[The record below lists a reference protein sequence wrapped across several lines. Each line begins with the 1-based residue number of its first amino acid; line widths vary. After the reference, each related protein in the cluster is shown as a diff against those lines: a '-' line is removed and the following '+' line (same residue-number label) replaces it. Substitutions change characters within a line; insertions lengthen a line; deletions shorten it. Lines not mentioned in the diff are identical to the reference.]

1 MRYAD
6 CTVVQK
12 LPSIEKS
19 LRQTHKKAMKEYY
32 ITLDDGSQA
41 GPYEETDL
49 RAMIQQGHLPGDTYC
64 WTEGMSEWR
73 PANQIF
79 TLAHRSASQRTAAQ
93 PKKKIKTYFVVRGD
107 GMQLGPLS
115 MSQIKKQVYERTLEP
130 DCLFRGEDE
139 EEWRELWRCVE
150 LRLRTKWN
158 FFNSIC
164 SCYNRTF
171 TYSGRASRGEYGW
184 FMLYSI
190 VMVLIMWVVFVGI
203 LMWLATSQI
212 FDEVETTPMVAGW
225 LFVAVLVMVVVLPA
239 LAVTV
244 RRFHDMGK
252 SGLLVLLGFVPG
264 VNVIWGIISPIWLL
278 FGASDGPNQY
288 GDRSDNAA

>member
-1 MRYAD
+1 M
-6 CTVVQK
+6 
-12 LPSIEKS
+12 
-19 LRQTHKKAMKEYY
+19 
-32 ITLDDGSQA
+32 LDDGSQA

-49 RAMIQQGHLPGDTYC
+49 RAMIQQRDLPEDVYC
-64 WTEGMSEWR
+64 WAEGMSEWM

-79 TLAHRSASQRTAAQ
+79 TPAHRSAPQRTAAQ

-184 FMLYSI
+184 FLLYSI
-190 VMVLIMWVVFVGI
+190 VMVFIIWAVFVGI
-203 LMWLATSQI
+203 MMWLSDLSTSQS
-212 FDEVETTPMVAGW
+212 FDEVKPAVIMAGW
-225 LFVAVLVMVVVLPA
+225 LFVAVLVMVVVCPLS
-239 LAVTV
+239 AVTV

-252 SGLLVLLGFVPG
+252 SGLLVLPGFLAG
-264 VNVIWGIISPIWLL
+264 VCAIWWIISSIWLL